1 MNTTSLK
8 NLTLLAAVLG
18 GVSACA
24 EKPMVNKADEAIEKT
39 LKAAEQDAR
48 TGNEKKAVEEIDA
61 AEKALIKED
70 KAHPYPQPNKQ
81 WTGEDAKAN
90 ADQDAFRQMEK
101 AKKSAKSGLAGD
113 AADEARAAEK
123 DVEKREGR

>member
-8 NLTLLAAVLG
+8 NMTLLAAVLG
-18 GVSACA
+18 GMSACA
-24 EKPMVNKADEAIEKT
+24 EKPVAKADEAIEKT

-81 WTGEDAKAN
+81 WTGEDIKAN
-90 ADQDAFRQMEK
+90 ADRDAFKQMEK

-123 DVEKREGR
+123 DIEKR